1 MLGDAPVG
9 AMIPVN
15 DMDRGRAFY
24 TDTLGLKVVEEM
36 EGEAI
41 SLEAGSGTSVTLYR
55 TPSAGQASHT
65 LATFDVPNMD
75 AEMEELR
82 ARGVTFEEYDFGEW
96 KTTNGVMLDGTFKA
110 SWFKDPD
117 GNIIGLIQR

>member
-1 MLGDAPVG
+1 MLGDATVS

-15 DMDRGRAFY
+15 DLERGRAFY
-24 TDTLGLKVVEEM
+24 TDTLGLKVLEEM
-36 EGEAI
+36 AGEAI
-41 SLEAGSGTSVTLYR
+41 NLEAANGTSVTLYR
-55 TPSAGQASHT
+55 TPSAGQAAHT
-65 LATFDVPNMD
+65 LATFDVANMN

-96 KTTNGVMLDGTFKA
+96 KTENGVMIDGTFKG